1 MNIFF
6 LSIGIIF
13 ILFFILSFLYF
24 ILPSLSPI
32 PFFPSHKKDLPL
44 ICETLLSINKRS
56 IIVDLGAGTGT
67 VIFET
72 ARNAYQKK
80 QDTQFLAV
88 EINPLLIIILY
99 IRRFFHPYKKNI
111 RIVHKDM
118 LAIDYHEL
126 KAQIDSKRSI
136 IFYLYIGHRIIAQLK
151 AKLDTLP
158 GKISIVS
165 YMYDMPDWEK
175 NITDKKKGMHPLYT
189 YSLSTL

>member
-44 ICETLLSINKRS
+44 ICATLLSINKRS

-88 EINPLLIIILY
+88 EINPLLILIMH
-99 IRRFFHPYKKNI
+99 IRRLLHPNRKKI
-111 RIVHKDM
+111 RIIHTNMFTLDHDV
-118 LAIDYHEL
+118 LL
-126 KAQIDSKRSI
+126 QQIDSQTTI
-136 IFYLYIGHRIIAQLK
+136 IFYLYVGHTMIEPLKKNLGTIKRNIIL
-151 AKLDTLP
+151 
-158 GKISIVS
+158 IS
-165 YMYDMPDWEK
+165 YMYDIPGWEK
-175 NITDKKKGMHPLYT
+175 NMTNIKKGIHPLYT